1 MGKTTINW
9 ADYTFNPWHGCTKVS
24 AGCDH
29 CYAETLDRRHLH
41 SKKEH
46 WGPGVERLIMGDLI
60 WEQPHV
66 WNRKALRDGAGRPES
81 SAHRWPIGP
90 MRKLRTNRETTCGTL
105 A

>member
-41 SKKEH
+41 SKRSI
-46 WGPGVERLIMGDLI
+46 GVR
-60 WEQPHV
+60 
-66 WNRKALRDGAGRPES
+66 ALS
-81 SAHRWPIGP
+81 V
-90 MRKLRTNRETTCGTL
+90 
-105 A
+105 